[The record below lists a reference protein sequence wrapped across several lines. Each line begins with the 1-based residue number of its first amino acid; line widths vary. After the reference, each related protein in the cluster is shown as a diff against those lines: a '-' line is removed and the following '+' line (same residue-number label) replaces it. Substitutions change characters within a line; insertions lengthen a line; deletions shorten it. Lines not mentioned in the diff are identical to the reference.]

1 MSKAGNGYYMKIGF
15 EAFLSTADHMSFT
28 KAAEELHVTQQ
39 CVSDH
44 IRRLEQEY
52 GIALFERK
60 PQLRLTQAGQSMYR
74 DLKSILM
81 MERNMGRNL
90 REMSEGSRGSF
101 TAGISTSRAPLILPG
116 VLARYYH
123 SFPEVTISF
132 NEEDTHMLEDLLESG
147 TIDMFVGIN
156 TTPHP
161 AFVIEKLAE
170 EEIHLVISEGL
181 LRRHFDEE
189 GIAALSRN
197 ADLRLLQDIPF
208 TLNLTEGKIQHVIR
222 EYLESS
228 QLHLSSIYNI
238 SDSNTQIMMCSTGV
252 CAALCPTMLL
262 NRMHLHNLT
271 SNRQNRLVSFPVK
284 KLDGRVRIEL
294 VYRKEARYP
303 RYIRAFMDILREEV
317 PRIMTY
323 AI

>member
-1 MSKAGNGYYMKIGF
+1 MKIGF
-15 EAFLSTADHMSFT
+15 EVFMSVAAHLSVTR
-28 KAAEELHVTQQ
+28 AAEELHVTQQ

-52 GIALFERK
+52 GIALFDRK
-60 PQLRLTQAGQSMYR
+60 PRFRLTEAGESMFR
-74 DLKSILM
+74 DLQSISV

-90 REMSEGSRGSF
+90 LEMSQGSRGSF
-101 TAGISTSRAPLILPG
+101 TVGISTSRAPLILPD

-123 SFPEVTISF
+123 GFPEVMISF
-132 NEEDTHMLEDLLESG
+132 SEEDTHFLEDQLASG
-147 TIDMFVGIN
+147 NIDLFVGIN
-156 TTPHP
+156 TKPDP
-161 AFVIEKLAE
+161 VYEIETLAE

-181 LRRHFDEE
+181 LRRHFTDRE
-189 GIAALSRN
+189 INALSRN
-197 ADLRLLQDIPF
+197 ADLRLFCDIPF

-222 EYLESS
+222 EYLDANK
-228 QLHLSSIYNI
+228 LSLRSIYNI

-271 SNRQNRLVSFPVK
+271 SNRQNHLLSFPVK
-284 KLDGRVRIEL
+284 SLDGHVRIEL
-294 VYRKEARYP
+294 VHRKEARYP

-317 PRIMTY
+317 PRLMKRQ
-323 AI
+323 